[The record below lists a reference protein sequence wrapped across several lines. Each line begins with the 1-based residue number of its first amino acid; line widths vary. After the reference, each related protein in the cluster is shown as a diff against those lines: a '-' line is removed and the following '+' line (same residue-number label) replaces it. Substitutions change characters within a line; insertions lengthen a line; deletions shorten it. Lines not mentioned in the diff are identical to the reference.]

1 MRLCTAALWAVV
13 LAIGSGHALGNDAA
27 GVQLEKVW
35 APAGDKGIDLP
46 IYMTIANAGDADD
59 LLRVECPSV
68 AHFSEKRTVDY
79 GEGAPAARE
88 VRAIPV
94 KAQGATLL
102 QPGGYHLTLLKIT
115 NAVAVGDSFEC
126 QIYFRRSGMQSV
138 KVSVA
143 NDDGQAAATR

>member
-1 MRLCTAALWAVV
+1 MRICTVALWGTV
-13 LAIGSGHALGNDAA
+13 LAFASGNALGNDA
-27 GVQLEKVW
+27 GPQLEKVW
-35 APAGDKGIDLP
+35 APAGEKGIDLP
-46 IYMTIANAGDADD
+46 VYMTITNAGDADD
-59 LLRVECPSV
+59 ILRVECPSV

-102 QPGGYHLTLLKIT
+102 QPGGYHLALLKIT
-115 NAVAVGDSFEC
+115 IPVAAGDSFDC
-126 QIYFRRSGMQSV
+126 QIYFRRAGVQRV

-143 NDDGQAAATR
+143 NNDSPAATTR